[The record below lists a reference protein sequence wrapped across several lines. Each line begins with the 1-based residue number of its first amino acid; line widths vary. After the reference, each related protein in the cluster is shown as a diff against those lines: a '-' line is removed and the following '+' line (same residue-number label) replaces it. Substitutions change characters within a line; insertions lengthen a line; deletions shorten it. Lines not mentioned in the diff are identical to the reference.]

1 MRLESRLW
9 RSRGRRRSCDSFLMC
24 RIAHKYIHRKGN
36 FTSGITSFVLDLSSE
51 REVFCDHVV
60 GVGASR
66 RCLRQREILDG
77 RHFLLAAF
85 QVSSDSHPISPRSSL
100 LPSHDTHKLI
110 FTSHSY
116 YSHTS
121 VWPSGQKPIFIIE
134 KLCGESS
141 SPRHDSSGCSPLR
154 AEGL

>member
-9 RSRGRRRSCDSFLMC
+9 RSRGRRRSCDSFLMF
-24 RIAHKYIHRKGN
+24 RTAHKYIYTNGD
-36 FTSGITSFVLDLSSE
+36 FISEITSFVLSLSLA

-60 GVGASR
+60 GVGALR
-66 RCLRQREILDG
+66 RCLHQREILDG

-85 QVSSDSHPISPRSSL
+85 QVSSDHHPISPRSFL